1 MTVSATIE
9 ETGRVDSTYLAD
21 GKLVQLSGI
30 LGDAQLPAMRLALLM
45 PLALEYRDVVVDA
58 GDVCAISDDAVAV
71 LVAAEQW
78 ATANGVRFMLSRRSR
93 ALEQVLTELDLM
105 DALPLLSELSANGW
119 KRERSLTLA
128 PVPPQRATTD

>member
-1 MTVSATIE
+1 MTVTAAIE

-78 ATANGVRFMLSRRSR
+78 ATANGVRFMLSRRSA
-93 ALEQVLTELDLM
+93 ALEQVLIELDLT
-105 DALPLLSELSANGW
+105 DALPLLSELAANGW
-119 KRERSLTLA
+119 QRQPSRGLA
-128 PVPPQRATTD
+128 PVPTQRPAD